1 MIAPALLL
9 LLMAQSTQGTHSDVA
24 PAVIAR
30 GEKIFAQSCSV
41 GYCHGVAGAAGRGP
55 RLRGRSFSKDYLLN
69 VTREGIPSSAMP
81 AWKGRLKDDEIGA
94 VVDYVVSLSSA
105 TDPAPPANPMPPG
118 IGPAAIPSFKGP
130 PEAARGHAL
139 FFDPA
144 RNNCAVCHAVGGR
157 GIAIGPDLT
166 TMRANMIGPAP
177 NTLPVNDGAELTN
190 QIHATHSRHV
200 LTAKLA
206 TGEEFPALLAEQN
219 ADHLRLY
226 DLTLTPPVLRTLAR
240 RDVVSLVQNA
250 NWRHEDFVKNYSA
263 AELEDIVVYLRW
275 AATGQ

>member
-9 LLMAQSTQGTHSDVA
+9 LLAQSAQSAQSEMA

-55 RLRGRSFSKDYLLN
+55 RLRGRSFPKDYLLT
-69 VTREGIPSSAMP
+69 VTRDGIPSSAMP

-94 VVDYVVSLSSA
+94 VVEYVASLSSA

-118 IGPAAIPSFKGP
+118 IGPAAIPSFNGP
-130 PEAARGHAL
+130 PQAARGHAL
-139 FFDPA
+139 FFDPP

-166 TMRANMIGPAP
+166 ALPAKTP
-177 NTLPVNDGAELTN
+177 AELTV

-219 ADHLRLY
+219 ANQVRLY
-226 DLTLTPPVLRTLAR
+226 DLTLTPPVMRTFAR
-240 RDVVSLVQNA
+240 RDVLSLAQNA
-250 NWRHEDFVKNYSA
+250 NWRHEDFAKDYSA
-263 AELEDIVVYLRW
+263 AELEDVVVYLRW
-275 AATGQ
+275 AATGR